1 MTALAKR
8 NLVITGEK
16 RCPDRAVQERRSAAT
31 AVPGVQSAAVRRSA
45 VPIDPVHFWLS
56 PHAPDVAKES
66 NQERVDREIPSFF
79 LKSGRRPRRP
89 SPGLHSPSPLALTRP
104 PPPLRAAAHT
114 PRNAA
119 YSPRCRCRR
128 RRRVAYSPRSA
139 AVAPSPTLLAVGAA
153 VTSRTQP
160 HCRTSLWPPCGQIRR
175 RVGRVRRIG
184 QPRHPRR
191 RIGLPGGEQPINQN
205 IQSFPL
211 KY

>member
-89 SPGLHSPSPLALTRP
+89 SPSNSRERDISGNLPALIPDQVRKLKKLSVLTLAESTK
-104 PPPLRAAAHT
+104 
-114 PRNAA
+114 
-119 YSPRCRCRR
+119 
-128 RRRVAYSPRSA
+128 
-139 AVAPSPTLLAVGAA
+139 
-153 VTSRTQP
+153 
-160 HCRTSLWPPCGQIRR
+160 
-175 RVGRVRRIG
+175 
-184 QPRHPRR
+184 
-191 RIGLPGGEQPINQN
+191 QPINQN